1 MKGEAMNSKYRA
13 IPIGETDFIYGS
25 HVKLDGRHFIVPPDA
40 EYDPDCGGFE
50 PAIFGVVEVIPETVG
65 QYADKH
71 DKNGVEIFEGDIC
84 KITYDISSPNADKAQ
99 YCKAT
104 AIISYDDERLCW
116 FWSVCDRYKTVIDID
131 EYEVTT
137 IVIIGNVHQPELME
151 QK

>member
-1 MKGEAMNSKYRA
+1 MSANRFRFRA
-13 IPIGETDFIYGS
+13 WDGKQMLAVEDDFILRDTRV
-25 HVKLDGRHFIVPPDA
+25 HEWIEND
-40 EYDPDCGGFE
+40 YDNYMKDRSDDCILMQSTGL
-50 PAIFGVVEVIPETVG
+50 T
-65 QYADKH
+65 DR
-71 DKNGVEIFEGDIC
+71 NGVEIFEGDIC